1 MFDLPAKALSVRE
14 QVEAFFDARI
24 LPNHALWQ
32 QQASEGQPIPDIE
45 KTLRAEA
52 KSLGLWN
59 MALPRLADHEPGLR
73 LSNLEFTAVA
83 EVLGRL
89 EWASR
94 VFNCHAPDVPNME
107 LLQLFG
113 SEEQKATWLQPLLEG
128 EFGSAFAMTEP
139 DAASSDPTNL
149 ATRIERDGDEWVI
162 NGRKWFASN
171 GSHTNC
177 RFLIVVGVTDPEGPK
192 SQRQSLVIMPVDTN
206 GVQFVRNLPVFSH
219 RSPHNTHPELVLENV
234 RVPVDAMLGEQGAGF
249 AIGQARLGPARLH
262 HCMRAIGECEVLIS
276 LMVKRSQER
285 STFGQRIDSYS
296 STREAVALS
305 RIELDQARL
314 LVQQAAHLL
323 DTVGNKTA
331 RKQISMI
338 KVAVAR
344 CYQSI
349 ADRAIQLF
357 GARGVTDDT
366 PAARAFTR
374 ARAFRIY
381 DGPDE
386 VHLQTISRLEASEQD
401 LEGLEHYL
409 SSDYY
414 A

>member
-24 LPNHALWQ
+24 LPNHGLWQ
-32 QQASEGQPIPDIE
+32 QQATEGQPIPDIE
-45 KTLRAEA
+45 KALRAEA
-52 KSLGLWN
+52 KALGLWN
-59 MALPRLADHEPGLR
+59 MALPRLGDDEPGLR
-73 LSNLEFTAVA
+73 LSNLEFTGVA

-113 SEEQKATWLQPLLEG
+113 SEKQKATWLQPLLEG

-171 GSHTNC
+171 GSHANC

-192 SQRQSLVIMPVDTN
+192 SQRQSLVIVPVDTH
-206 GVQFVRNLPVFSH
+206 GVRFVRNLPVFSH
-219 RSPHNTHPELVLENV
+219 SSPHNTHPELVLENV

-276 LMVKRSQER
+276 LMVKRSQAR

-323 DTVGNKTA
+323 DTIGNKMA

-386 VHLQTISRLEASEQD
+386 VHLQTISRLEASEQN

-409 SSDYY
+409 SGDYY

>member
-1 MFDLPAKALSVRE
+1 MFDLPAKALSVRD

-24 LPNHALWQ
+24 LPNHALWL
-32 QQASEGQPIPDIE
+32 QQAAEGQPIPDIE

-52 KSLGLWN
+52 KALGLWN

-171 GSHTNC
+171 GSHANC
-177 RFLIVVGVTDPEGPK
+177 RFLIMVGVTDPEGPK
-192 SQRQSLVIMPVDTN
+192 SQRQSLVIVPVDTH
-206 GVQFVRNLPVFSH
+206 GVRFVRNLPVFSH
-219 RSPHNTHPELVLENV
+219 SSPHNTHPELVLENV

-357 GARGVTDDT
+357 GARGATDDT
-366 PAARAFTR
+366 HAARAFTR

-386 VHLQTISRLEASEQD
+386 VHLQTISRLEANEQD

-414 A
+414 V

>member
-1 MFDLPAKALSVRE
+1 
-14 QVEAFFDARI
+14 
-24 LPNHALWQ
+24 
-32 QQASEGQPIPDIE
+32 
-45 KTLRAEA
+45 
-52 KSLGLWN
+52 
-59 MALPRLADHEPGLR
+59 
-73 LSNLEFTAVA
+73 
-83 EVLGRL
+83 
-89 EWASR
+89 
-94 VFNCHAPDVPNME
+94 
-107 LLQLFG
+107 
-113 SEEQKATWLQPLLEG
+113 
-128 EFGSAFAMTEP
+128 
-139 DAASSDPTNL
+139 
-149 ATRIERDGDEWVI
+149 
-162 NGRKWFASN
+162 
-171 GSHTNC
+171 
-177 RFLIVVGVTDPEGPK
+177 
-192 SQRQSLVIMPVDTN
+192 MPVDTN
-206 GVQFVRNLPVFSH
+206 GVRFVRNLPVFSH
-219 RSPHNTHPELVLENV
+219 SSPHNTHPELVLENV

-249 AIGQARLGPARLH
+249 AIGKARLGPARLN

-276 LMVKRSQER
+276 LMVKRAQAR

-305 RIELDQARL
+305 RIELDQARI

-323 DTVGNKTA
+323 DTIGNKMA

-386 VHLQTISRLEASEQD
+386 VHLQTISRLEASEQN

-409 SSDYY
+409 SGDYY

>member
-24 LPNHALWQ
+24 LPNHGLWQ
-32 QQASEGQPIPDIE
+32 QQATEGQPIPDIE
-45 KTLRAEA
+45 KALRAEA

-59 MALPRLADHEPGLR
+59 MALPRLGDDEPGLR
-73 LSNLEFTAVA
+73 LSNLEFTGVA

-113 SEEQKATWLQPLLEG
+113 SEAQKAKWLTPLLEG

-171 GSHTNC
+171 GSHANC
-177 RFLIVVGVTDPEGPK
+177 RFLVVVGVTDPEGPK
-192 SQRQSLVIMPVDTN
+192 SQRQSLVIVPVDTN
-206 GVQFVRNLPVFSH
+206 GVRFVRNLPVFSH
-219 RSPHNTHPELVLENV
+219 SSPHNTHPEFVLENV

-285 STFGQRIDSYS
+285 STFGQRIDGYS

-386 VHLQTISRLEASEQD
+386 VHLQTISRLEVGEQN

-409 SSDYY
+409 SGDYY

>member
-1 MFDLPAKALSVRE
+1 
-14 QVEAFFDARI
+14 
-24 LPNHALWQ
+24 
-32 QQASEGQPIPDIE
+32 
-45 KTLRAEA
+45 
-52 KSLGLWN
+52 
-59 MALPRLADHEPGLR
+59 
-73 LSNLEFTAVA
+73 
-83 EVLGRL
+83 
-89 EWASR
+89 
-94 VFNCHAPDVPNME
+94 
-107 LLQLFG
+107 
-113 SEEQKATWLQPLLEG
+113 
-128 EFGSAFAMTEP
+128 
-139 DAASSDPTNL
+139 
-149 ATRIERDGDEWVI
+149 
-162 NGRKWFASN
+162 
-171 GSHTNC
+171 
-177 RFLIVVGVTDPEGPK
+177 
-192 SQRQSLVIMPVDTN
+192 
-206 GVQFVRNLPVFSH
+206 
-219 RSPHNTHPELVLENV
+219 
-234 RVPVDAMLGEQGAGF
+234 
-249 AIGQARLGPARLH
+249 
-262 HCMRAIGECEVLIS
+262 MRAIGECEVLIS

-285 STFGQRIDSYS
+285 STFGQRIDNYS

-366 PAARAFTR
+366 PAAKAFTR

>member
-1 MFDLPAKALSVRE
+1 MFVLPPKALSVRDE
-14 QVEAFFDARI
+14 VKAFFDTRI
-24 LPNHALWQ
+24 LPNHILWQ
-32 QQASEGQPIPDIE
+32 QQVYEGQSVPEIE
-45 KTLRAEA
+45 NILRSEA
-52 KSLGLWN
+52 KALGLWN
-59 MALPRLADHEPGLR
+59 MALPRLGDDEPGLR
-73 LSNLEFTAVA
+73 LSTLEFTVVA
-83 EVLGRL
+83 EVLGQL

-113 SEEQKATWLQPLLEG
+113 SEEQKERWLTPLLEG

-139 DAASSDPTNL
+139 EVASSDPTNL
-149 ATRIERDGDEWVI
+149 TTRIVRDGDEWVI

-171 GSHTNC
+171 ASHANC
-177 RFLIVVGVTDPEGPK
+177 KFLIVVGVTDPDGAK
-192 SQRQSLVIMPVDTN
+192 SQRQSLVIVPVDTE
-206 GVQFVRNLPVFSH
+206 GVRFVRNLPVFSH
-219 RSPHNTHPELVLENV
+219 TSPHNTHPELVLEDV
-234 RVPVDAMLGEQGAGF
+234 RVPIGAMLGEQGAGF

-276 LMVKRSQER
+276 LMVMRSKER
-285 STFGQRIDSYS
+285 FTFGQHIESYS

-305 RIELDQARL
+305 RIETDQARL

-323 DTVGNKTA
+323 DTVGSRVA

-386 VHLQTISRLEASEQD
+386 VHLQTISKIEANEQD
-401 LEGLEHYL
+401 LTGMEHYL
-409 SSDYY
+409 STDHY

>member
-1 MFDLPAKALSVRE
+1 MFELPEKAHQVKA
-14 QVEAFFDARI
+14 QVEQFFLDRI
-24 LPNHALWQ
+24 LPNNHLWTAQAHA
-32 QQASEGQPIPDIE
+32 GQPVPEIE
-45 KTLRAEA
+45 QTLRAQA
-52 KSLGLWN
+52 KALGLWN
-59 MALPRLADHEPGLR
+59 MALPRLGDDEPGMR
-73 LSNLEFTAVA
+73 LTNLEFTAVA

-107 LLQLFG
+107 LLQLFA
-113 SEEQKATWLQPLLEG
+113 SDAQKARWLTPLLEG
-128 EFGSAFAMTEP
+128 EIGSAFAMTEP
-139 DAASSDPTNL
+139 GVASSDPANL
-149 ATRIERDGDEWVI
+149 ATTMVREGDQWVI

-171 GSHTNC
+171 GSHENC
-177 RFLIVVGVTDPEGPK
+177 RLLIAVGVTDTDGPK
-192 SQRQSLVIMPVDTN
+192 SRRQSLVLVPTDTP
-206 GVQFVRNLPVFSH
+206 GIRLVRNLPVFSH
-219 RSPHNTHPELVLENV
+219 LSAHNTHPELVFDNV
-234 RVPVDAMLGEQGAGF
+234 RVPVANLLGEEGAGF

-276 LMVKRSQER
+276 LMIKRSQER
-285 STFGQRIDSYS
+285 TTFGQRIDEYS
-296 STREAVALS
+296 STREAIALS
-305 RIELDQARL
+305 RIELDQNRL

-323 DTVGNKTA
+323 DTVGNKIA

-344 CYQSI
+344 TYQAI
-349 ADRAIQLF
+349 ADRTIQLY

-366 PAARAFTR
+366 PAARAFSR

-401 LEGLEHYL
+401 LAGLEHYL
-409 SSDYY
+409 
-414 A
+414 AAPIQ

>member
-1 MFDLPAKALSVRE
+1 MFDLPAKALSVRD

-32 QQASEGQPIPDIE
+32 QQAAEGQPITDIE

-59 MALPRLADHEPGLR
+59 MALPRLADDEPGLR
-73 LSNLEFTAVA
+73 LSNLEFTGVA

-171 GSHTNC
+171 GSHANC

-192 SQRQSLVIMPVDTN
+192 SQRQSLVIVPVDTH
-206 GVQFVRNLPVFSH
+206 GVRFVRNLPVFSH
-219 RSPHNTHPELVLENV
+219 RSPHNTHPELALENV
-234 RVPVDAMLGEQGAGF
+234 RVPLDAMLGEQGAGF

-366 PAARAFTR
+366 PAAKAFTR

-401 LEGLEHYL
+401 FEGLEQYL

>member
-1 MFDLPAKALSVRE
+1 MFDLPAKALSVRD

-24 LPNHALWQ
+24 LPNHALWL
-32 QQASEGQPIPDIE
+32 QQAAEGQPIPDIE

-52 KSLGLWN
+52 KALGLWN

-171 GSHTNC
+171 GSHANC
-177 RFLIVVGVTDPEGPK
+177 RFLIMVGVTDPEGPK
-192 SQRQSLVIMPVDTN
+192 SQRQSLVIVPVDTH
-206 GVQFVRNLPVFSH
+206 GVRFVRNLPVFSH
-219 RSPHNTHPELVLENV
+219 SSPHNTHPELVLENV

-386 VHLQTISRLEASEQD
+386 VHLQTISRLEANEQD

>member
-1 MFDLPAKALSVRE
+1 MFELPPKALAIRDQVRD
-14 QVEAFFDARI
+14 FFDHRV
-24 LPNHALWQ
+24 LPNNTLWQ
-32 QQASEGQPIPDIE
+32 EQAAAGQAVPEIE
-45 KTLRAEA
+45 KTLQQEARA
-52 KSLGLWN
+52 LGLWN
-59 MALPRLADHEPGLR
+59 MALPRLAEDEPGTR
-73 LSNLEFTAVA
+73 LTNLEFTGVA

-107 LLQLFG
+107 LLQIFG
-113 SEEQKATWLQPLLEG
+113 SDAQKEAWLKPLLEG

-139 DAASSDPTNL
+139 DAASSDPMNL
-149 ATRIERDGDEWVI
+149 GTRIERDGDEWVI

-171 GSHTNC
+171 GSHASC
-177 RFLIVVGVTDPEGPK
+177 KFLIVVGVTDPTGPK
-192 SQRQSLVIMPVDTN
+192 SQRQSLVIVPTDTT
-206 GVQFVRNLPVFSH
+206 GVRFVRNLPVFSH
-219 RSPHNTHPELVLENV
+219 ISPHNTHPELVLEDV
-234 RVPVDAMLGEQGAGF
+234 RVPVDNLLGEEGAGF

-285 STFGQRIDSYS
+285 STFGARIDSYS
-296 STREAVALS
+296 STREAIALS

-314 LVQQAAHLL
+314 IVQQAAHLL
-323 DTVGNKTA
+323 DTVGNKVA

-344 CYQSI
+344 TYQAI

-386 VHLQTISRLEASEQD
+386 VHLQTISRLEAGEQD

-409 SSDYY
+409 SPTHY